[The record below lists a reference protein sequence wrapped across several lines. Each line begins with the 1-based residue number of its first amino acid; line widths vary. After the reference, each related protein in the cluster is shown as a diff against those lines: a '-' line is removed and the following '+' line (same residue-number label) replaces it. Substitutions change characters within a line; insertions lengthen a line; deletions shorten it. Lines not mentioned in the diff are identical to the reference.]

1 MGAILAGSEGRR
13 TEEFVGALLLALW
26 GFKDPLGL
34 PANVPVGFGNSVRFR
49 GCLLAGPV

>member
-1 MGAILAGSEGRR
+1 MGRSEGRR
-13 TEEFVGALLLALW
+13 MGEFVGALLLALG

-34 PANVPVGFGNSVRFR
+34 PANVPVGFGSSVRFR